1 MTRAQ
6 RNTGQGYS
14 ELVKRISFLEI
25 ATLFL
30 KSRRRVHPENP
41 SLGASRI
48 IPFVGHCALEIKT
61 VTGLEAIFFS
71 PEKNLHL
78 ALEHKKKLFAD
89 VSVRFSTAR
98 VWINP
103 EVMRSTDGISPTLHV
118 LTTA

>member
-78 ALEHKKKLFAD
+78 ALEHIKKIFAD
-89 VSVRFSTAR
+89 VSVRFSTPR
-98 VWINP
+98 VWSNP
-103 EVMRSTDGISPTLHV
+103 HWMRLHDLISPREQL
-118 LTTA
+118 